1 MAANAESAP
10 RAQQKSGGGPPKR
23 RLRNYLLDTRFQLKY
38 TGYVVVV
45 TLVVASVLGA
55 LAYRESRA
63 QTEMMSIGWAMEADP
78 ADDTSAFIEERA
90 RAYDRNMLLSI
101 IGGILALTIT
111 LGFVGIFITH
121 KVVGPAFKLK
131 LLLQHVTDGH
141 LSLKGR
147 LRKGDELQ
155 DVFLV
160 FEQMIETLRER
171 QREEIELLDHGI
183 ESAKKSGASEEALT
197 DLIALKGRMEDALK

>member
-1 MAANAESAP
+1 MAVNAESAP
-10 RAQQKSGGGPPKR
+10 RAQQPSGGGPPKR
-23 RLRNYLLDTRFQLKY
+23 LLRNYLLDARFQLKY

-45 TLVVASVLGA
+45 TLVVASVLGF

-63 QTEMMSIGWAMEADP
+63 QTEMMSIGWAMEAD
-78 ADDTSAFIEERA
+78 ATDDTQGFIEERA
-90 RAYDRNMLLSI
+90 RAYDRNMLLAI
-101 IGGILALTIT
+101 VGGILSLTIA
-111 LGFVGIFITH
+111 LGFVGIYITH

-160 FEQMIETLRER
+160 FETMVETLRAR
-171 QREEIELLDHGI
+171 QREEIALLEHGI
-183 ESAKKSGASEEALT
+183 ESAKKSGATDDALS
-197 DLIALKGRMEDALK
+197 DLTALKARMESALE